1 MYSSIH
7 IDAGAPIRDR
17 EELCLE
23 RMEKYLLNDENED
36 SSDDNEAFTRSM
48 GLRYESRGLALFKQ
62 QRKQPSS
69 DATGAEAPQEPIQR
83 RVQPPRKARMPRTA
97 KGSSDEEV
105 ESGVENRESAG
116 DDGAASAEDD
126 SAESAEDDDSGDGS
140 GDDNGDGGG
149 GDSGGEGRMGGGDS
163 MGDTHSSAMQE
174 GAAAAADDNS
184 DVEAAQELE
193 RYEAELSQAGTQLP
207 VDQLSKE

>member
-23 RMEKYLLNDENED
+23 RMEKYLSNDESED
-36 SSDDNEAFTRSM
+36 SSDDNEAFTKRM
-48 GLRYESRGLALFKQ
+48 GLSYESRGLALFKQ
-62 QRKQPSS
+62 QRKKPSS

-83 RVQPPRKARMPRTA
+83 RVQPPRKARMPRAA
-97 KGSSDEEV
+97 KGSSNDEMN
-105 ESGVENRESAG
+105 SGLENRESAE
-116 DDGAASAEDD
+116 DGG
-126 SAESAEDDDSGDGS
+126 AESAEDDDSGDDS
-140 GDDNGDGGG
+140 SDDNGDGGG
-149 GDSGGEGRMGGGDS
+149 GDSGGEGRVGGGNS
-163 MGDTHSSAMQE
+163 VGDTHSSAMQE

-193 RYEAELSQAGTQLP
+193 RYEAELSQAGTQRP
-207 VDQLSKE
+207 VDQRTKE